1 MSALY
6 GTVIGQAR
14 TAANRRGSR
23 EVTVAARS
31 WDGSVTVT
39 MRKATKDSPP
49 EVSIEVSEGSKVGG
63 REVWRGPLASLM
75 LQGLLNAPPPA
86 HAVSVLTGYVA
97 KCGKPGCTAC
107 DETSEEYMARKG

>member
-23 EVTVAARS
+23 EITAAVRS

-39 MRKATKDSPP
+39 MRKPTKDSPP
-49 EVSIEVSEGSKVGG
+49 EVTIEISEGSKVGG
-63 REVWRGPLASLM
+63 RAVWRGPLASLM
-75 LQGLLNAPPPA
+75 LQGLLKGEPVKVGPCEFDA
-86 HAVSVLTGYVA
+86 
-97 KCGKPGCTAC
+97 AC
-107 DETSEEYMARKG
+107 PWPHRVE